1 MPTLQPVTADFLD
14 SAPFRI
20 VTEVTVMAPI
30 AQCWELLADQAS
42 WVQWFSGMS
51 AVESTPW
58 TWTEPG
64 QSRIVKVNGL
74 KVHETAISIEPE
86 REYAFQI
93 DKWPLRTAVSAAE
106 GVRLEDRTN
115 GGSPRTRLT
124 YIGAF
129 ESTAA
134 GRKLESILEK
144 QLGAAWGPAL
154 AQLGVLAD
162 RKASHHG

>member
-1 MPTLQPVTADFLD
+1 MPTLQPVSPDFLD

-20 VTEVTVMAPI
+20 VTDVTVMAPI
-30 AQCWELLADQAS
+30 AHCWTLLADQAS

-51 AVESTPW
+51 SVEATPW

-64 QSRIVKVNGL
+64 QKRIVNVNGL
-74 KVHETAISIEPE
+74 KVHETAISVDHE
-86 REYAFQI
+86 REYAFMI
-93 DKWPLRTAVSAAE
+93 DKWPLRNARRAAE

-115 GGSPRTRLT
+115 GGAPRTRLT

-129 ESTAA
+129 ESTAI

-144 QLGAAWGPAL
+144 QLGNAWGTAL
-154 AQLGVLAD
+154 KELGALAD
-162 RKASHHG
+162 RKATANA